1 MSVFGGRNLFV
12 AVAHEDL
19 AYSSYVAEYSTGKFR
34 DARYNMTYCENICIV
49 LETFHTGC
57 RAFMVVGFTTTCAIS
72 AYHLSSCEFETHS

>member
-34 DARYNMTYCENICIV
+34 DARYNMICCGNICIV
-49 LETFHTGC
+49 LEIF
-57 RAFMVVGFTTTCAIS
+57 VYIN
-72 AYHLSSCEFETHS
+72 